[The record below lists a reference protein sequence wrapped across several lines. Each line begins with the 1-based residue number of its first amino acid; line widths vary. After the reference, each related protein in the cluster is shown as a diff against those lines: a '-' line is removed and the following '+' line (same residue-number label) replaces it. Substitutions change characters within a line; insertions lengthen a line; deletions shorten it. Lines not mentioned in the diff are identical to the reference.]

1 MPFIRCLTDGALGQL
16 PEIRRKKGFGA
27 SAVVW
32 LYLVQNK
39 EVGNHQLQPGSY
51 LPAHRPSHLSLP
63 VVLVC
68 FPLLVFYFQIFI
80 LKIFKHIGW

>member
-1 MPFIRCLTDGALGQL
+1 MHFIRCLTDGAFGQL
-16 PEIRRKKGFGA
+16 PEIRRKKGFGT

-51 LPAHRPSHLSLP
+51 LPAHRPSQLSLP

-68 FPLLVFYFQIFI
+68 FPLLVFYFQTFI